1 MKGYTYMKIER
12 LLSIIMLLL
21 DKQIISANTLAKKFE
36 VSKRTIYRDIETLE
50 YSGFPIV
57 SYPGVNG
64 GFGLLDTFK
73 IHSFTFNDYEK
84 QKILNAL
91 QIQEQ
96 LLPFQKSTSN
106 IYKKLQVIQDTPI
119 KKQNMTLTSAT
130 LHNPIV
136 EKQTNEKLK
145 ELYTAL
151 TEHQKVNITYI
162 TANGDFSNRII
173 LPLELTLQNGSWYLK
188 AYCQLRKDM
197 RLFKVTRIRKIEVL
211 QITFM
216 IDIPQ
221 KEKKHDSQIEI
232 QLSFTKKSL
241 GKLYDFFLDEQM
253 TITNDK
259 IFVTFM
265 YSKNHNIIPFLLM
278 FGNQVEVIYPIFVK
292 KQHIQYIKEMQKM
305 Y

>member
-96 LLPFQKSTSN
+96 LLPFQESTSN
-106 IYKKLQVIQDTPI
+106 IYKKLQVIQDMPI

-188 AYCQLRKDM
+188 AYCELRKDM
-197 RLFKVTRIRKIEVL
+197 RLFKITRIRKIEVL
-211 QITFM
+211 QIIFM
-216 IDIPQ
+216 IDIPLI
-221 KEKKHDSQIEI
+221 EKKHDSQIEI

-253 TITNDK
+253 TITEDK
-259 IFVTFM
+259 VFVTFM

-278 FGNQVEVIYPIFVK
+278 FGNQVEVIYPAFVK

>member
-1 MKGYTYMKIER
+1 MKIER
-12 LLSIIMLLL
+12 LLCIIMLLL

-96 LLPFQKSTSN
+96 LLPFQASTSN
-106 IYKKLQVIQDTPI
+106 IYKKLQVIQDTPT

-151 TEHQKVNITYI
+151 TEHQKINITYI

-216 IDIPQ
+216 IDIPL

-232 QLSFTKKSL
+232 QLSFIKKSL

-253 TITNDK
+253 TITEDK
-259 IFVTFM
+259 VFVTFM

-278 FGNQVEVIYPIFVK
+278 FGNQVEVIYPTFVK
-292 KQHIQYIKEMQKM
+292 KQHIQYIKEMQKI
-305 Y
+305 YY

>member
-1 MKGYTYMKIER
+1 MKIER

-21 DKQIISANTLAKKFE
+21 NKQIISANTLAKKFQ

-57 SYPGVNG
+57 SYPGING

-73 IHSFTFNDYEK
+73 IHSFTFSDYEK

-91 QIQEQ
+91 QVQEQ
-96 LLPFQKSTSN
+96 LLPFQESTSN
-106 IYKKLQVIQDTPI
+106 IYNKLKVIHDIPI
-119 KKQNMTLTSAT
+119 KAPNMTLTSAT

-136 EKQTNEKLK
+136 EKQTNIKLK
-145 ELYTAL
+145 ELYSAL
-151 TEHQKVNITYI
+151 IEHQKVKITYI
-162 TANGDFSNRII
+162 TANGDFSNRVI

-188 AYCQLRKDM
+188 AYCELRKDI
-197 RLFKVTRIRKIEVL
+197 RLFKITRIRKLKVL
-211 QITFM
+211 HISFD
-216 IDIPQ
+216 IDIPFVER
-221 KEKKHDSQIEI
+221 KPDEEIEI

-253 TITNDK
+253 K
-259 IFVTFM
+259 IDENNVFVNFM

-278 FGNQVEVIYPIFVK
+278 FGSEVKVIYPEYVK
-292 KQHIQYIKEMQKM
+292 NQHIQWIKEMQKI